1 MILVNTPDVPNMKIV
16 EVHGLARGST
26 VRARNVGRDI
36 FAGLKNLIG
45 GEVSEYT
52 KLQAESRE
60 EALKRLID
68 DGKKLGANAIIN
80 IRFNTS
86 VITQGTSEMLAYGT
100 AVTVKQNYVNFI
112 LYVLGLFVLIIL
124 IIIRVKEK
132 KKEDFEKR
140 DN

>member
-80 IRFNTS
+80 IRFNT
-86 VITQGTSEMLAYGT
+86 
-100 AVTVKQNYVNFI
+100 
-112 LYVLGLFVLIIL
+112 LFRYFYHMRHFSTI
-124 IIIRVKEK
+124 
-132 KKEDFEKR
+132 
-140 DN
+140 N

>member
-80 IRFNTS
+80 IRVNTS

-100 AVTVKQNYVNFI
+100 AVTVK
-112 LYVLGLFVLIIL
+112 
-124 IIIRVKEK
+124 
-132 KKEDFEKR
+132 
-140 DN
+140 

>member
-16 EVHGLARGST
+16 KVHGLARGST

-68 DGKKLGANAIIN
+68 DGKKLGANALIN

-100 AVTVKQNYVNFI
+100 AVTVK
-112 LYVLGLFVLIIL
+112 
-124 IIIRVKEK
+124 
-132 KKEDFEKR
+132 
-140 DN
+140 